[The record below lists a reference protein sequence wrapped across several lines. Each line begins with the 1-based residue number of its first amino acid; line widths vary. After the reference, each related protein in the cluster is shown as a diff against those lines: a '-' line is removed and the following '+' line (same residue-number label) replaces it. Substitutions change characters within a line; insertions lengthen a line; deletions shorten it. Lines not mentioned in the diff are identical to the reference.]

1 MPHRVQG
8 TLRALKA
15 QWMLK
20 ALRAQSVVQ
29 EALKALK
36 AERAQRVQVASS
48 AQWHW
53 GLHGPEGCKRHW
65 RHCGLKK
72 FKGHYR
78 VLYIGNYAR
87 YIICNVPSLSA
98 LYTSVWHA
106 WIKKLD
112 AWVHWDWIGKTASH
126 QIGMEVLG
134 RTCQDQRRLV
144 NLASLMQ
151 SSHSNLMWYSLADY
165 SIQSQHAHSPSKHI
179 YAYT

>member
-20 ALRAQSVVQ
+20 ALRAQSMVQ
-29 EALKALK
+29 GALKALK
-36 AERAQRVQVASS
+36 AEWAQRVQVASRT
-48 AQWHW
+48 QWHW
-53 GLHGPEGCKRHW
+53 ELNGPEGCKGHW

-78 VLYIGNYAR
+78 ALYIGYYAR
-87 YIICNVPSLSA
+87 YIICNVYWLR
-98 LYTSVWHA
+98 VGA
-106 WIKKLD
+106 WL
-112 AWVHWDWIGKTASH
+112 HWDWIGKTASH
-126 QIGMEVLG
+126 QIGTQLLG

-151 SSHSNLMWYSLADY
+151 SSHSNLMWHSLAAY
-165 SIQSQHAHSPSKHI
+165 SIQSQHAHSSIKHI
-179 YAYT
+179 YSYT